1 MNGLP
6 TLLGRRDEAGGIEL
20 EIEVPADSRWFEGHF
35 PGFAILPGV
44 VQIGWA
50 AHFGHALCGFGPG
63 VRAME
68 HIKFKRPILP
78 GARLSLSLKPD
89 PAGNRLRY
97 EYREADQI
105 CSSGSLHYIS
115 GSGA

>member
-6 TLLGRRDEAGGIEL
+6 TLLTRRDDAGRIEL
-20 EIEVPADSRWFEGHF
+20 ELEVPSDSPWFDGHF

-50 AHFGHALCGFGPG
+50 AHFSHSLCNQGPG
-63 VRAME
+63 VSGME

-78 GARLSLSLKPD
+78 GARLILSLRPE
-89 PAGNRLRY
+89 PAEGRIRY
-97 EYREADQI
+97 EFREADQT
-105 CSSGSLHYIS
+105 CSSGVLLY
-115 GSGA
+115 GAKG